1 MLGLKAGVGKFDRTC
16 VREGLFGFAKSEL
29 RLCHFLICEPESG
42 LQLAQVG
49 ARVSL
54 EAFSF
59 CDRQFQGFHV
69 APARRTGLSRRRS
82 KVSLGRGTVICAL

>member
-42 LQLAQVG
+42 LQSAHVG
-49 ARVSL
+49 ARAAPKRSASATVS
-54 EAFSF
+54 
-59 CDRQFQGFHV
+59 
-69 APARRTGLSRRRS
+69 S
-82 KVSLGRGTVICAL
+82 KVFTSRQPDGPVSVDAGRKFRWDAGR